1 MSWTRPSRDKTYGL
15 DKAQQ
20 RQNIWAEQGPV
31 ETRDMS
37 WKRPSRDETYWL
49 DKAQQRQ
56 EI

>member
-1 MSWTRPSRDKTYGL
+1 MSWTRPSRDNRYEL

-20 RQNIWAEQGPV
+20 RQIYE
-31 ETRDMS
+31 
-37 WKRPSRDETYWL
+37 L